1 MRITVISRVLAKP
14 LRHAALSG
22 LATCAILNNFLA
34 ITFLSMQPVH
44 KTHRH
49 SLSHGWLVV
58 ADAIA
63 VVVGPTGQFDQY
75 WVIFFESKLLSI
87 ISDAVESTFEHCL
100 LGSNKAG
107 TFQGLWML
115 LQRQR
120 NNSIASLHAEGFFWN
135 SLGARCKIQAWFLA
149 LTVWQDNQ
157 LSSLK
162 LAHISAIPSLLVLPG
177 QQLWLSE

>member
-1 MRITVISRVLAKP
+1 MRTTPISRVLGKP
-14 LRHAALSG
+14 SRHAVLPG
-22 LATCAILNNFLA
+22 LATCANLNNFLA

-44 KTHRH
+44 KVHRH

-63 VVVGPTGQFDQY
+63 VVAGPTGQFDQY
-75 WVIFFESKLLSI
+75 SVVTLESKLLSI
-87 ISDAVESTFEHCL
+87 ISDAVESTIEHSL

-135 SLGARCKIQAWFLA
+135 SLGARCKIQSCFSA
-149 LTVWQDNQ
+149 LTVWQENQ

-162 LAHISAIPSLLVLPG
+162 FAHISAIPSLLVLPG
-177 QQLWLSE
+177 QQLWLSV